1 MTSSFKGLIVNDT
14 SHLKMPDGTVANRTA
29 PSATTT
35 IQWTN
40 TGSQAVSVLTG
51 SATTTTTSWTCPAGV
66 TSIEV
71 LVVAGGGGGG
81 GTNTGGGGGGGGLIY
96 RSNYPV
102 TPTTVYS
109 VTVGAGGSGGIS
121 SGSGNGSQGSNSVFD
136 TLTAIGGG
144 YGAGA
149 NNDGG
154 AGGSGGGAGSGG
166 ANNQL
171 SGAATAGQGF
181 PGGGG
186 LLTGPFAAGGGGG
199 AGGVG
204 GGGLKNSSTFPAT
217 ANAYYG
223 SDGGPGLQFSISGTP
238 TFYAGGGGGG
248 TQGSN
253 GGLGGGFGGQGGG
266 GAGQANSVAG
276 IAGTAS
282 TGGGGGGTGYNAS
295 QGGASTGGTGGS
307 GIVIIRYTQAD
318 ASTQPHGQIRFNT
331 ITGNVETFEYKLNTY
346 LPTPTTET
354 IVTNGL
360 VLHLDAAKYTSGTTW
375 TDLSTA
381 GNNGTLTNSPT
392 YSATDANGY
401 GSFNFNGT
409 NQYAVI
415 GSPVPASLQMTTEI
429 TLSAWI
435 FPTGLTSGNLYQI
448 VGCQYD
454 TGTYK
459 GATIFIDTRT
469 TPYTIHFQMGNTSG
483 WAASNDSTCQEIPQ
497 NVWSHVTA
505 VWRSG
510 QKGRVY
516 INGFNNNGNDTTTF
530 TGPITYTTGQEYSVG
545 RQNDIGRYFSGK
557 IAAVQVYS
565 RALNGFEILQNY
577 NALAPRFNKALRP
590 VLGLTP
596 DTPAPNA
603 QAIKNLWPG
612 APSGF
617 YWLQPPSWPASAYI
631 YCEMQLHGGGWMYV
645 YQKSCTDDVGL
656 YLSELQSQ
664 SGSQNHA
671 VSNFYGCVDR
681 WGKGYTGQE
690 MWNAF
695 IGSTNTGKLY
705 AREIQV
711 QASNSGYDESQSY
724 TDVNDG
730 PIFSYSDFAR
740 FFAGNFSNG
749 TWRTGV
755 KVRYN
760 NGSSIRTG
768 MTGTTWSAPS
778 LSTINNGSV
787 DQNMYFC
794 NGETGG
800 DGNWSFALMKGGT
813 PYPRLADSYNGG
825 NRHASVTRW
834 AILAIKA

>member
-1 MTSSFKGLIVNDT
+1 
-14 SHLKMPDGTVANRTA
+14 MPDGTVANR
-29 PSATTT
+29 PSLQSNSA

-40 TGSQAVSVLTG
+40 TGSQTYSVIAG
-51 SATTTTTSWTCPAGV
+51 SATGTNTTWTCPAGV

-102 TPTTVYS
+102 TPTTVYT
-109 VTVGAGGSGGIS
+109 VTVGAGGSGGITT
-121 SGSGNGSQGSNSVFD
+121 GSGNGGTGSNSAFD
-136 TLTAIGGG
+136 ALIATGGG
-144 YGAGA
+144 YGGGA
-149 NNDGG
+149 NNNGG
-154 AGGSGGGAGSGG
+154 DGGSGGGAGSGG
-166 ANNQL
+166 ANSQL
-171 SGAATAGQGF
+171 SGNATAGQGF

-186 LLTGPFAAGGGGG
+186 LLAGSFAAGGGGG

-204 GGGLKNSSTFPAT
+204 GGGYRTGTSYATT
-217 ANAYYG
+217 ANSLYG

-238 TFYAGGGGGG
+238 TYYAGGGGGG
-248 TQGSN
+248 SQGSN
-253 GGLGGGFGGQGGG
+253 GGLGGGLGGVGGG
-266 GAGQANSVAG
+266 GAGRNDSTTG
-276 IAGTAS
+276 GGAGTAS
-282 TGGGGGGTGYNAS
+282 TGGGGGGTGYNAG
-295 QGGASTGGTGGS
+295 QGGAGTGGAGGS
-307 GIVIIRYTQAD
+307 GTVIIRYTLAT

-331 ITGNVETFEYKLNTY
+331 VTGNVETFEHKLNTY
-346 LPTPTTET
+346 IPTRTKET

-360 VLHLDAAKYTSGTTW
+360 VLHLDAAKYNSTTTW

-415 GSPVPASLQMTTEI
+415 ASPVPASLQMTTEI

-435 FPTGLTSGNLYQI
+435 FPTGITSGNLYQI

-459 GATIFIDTRT
+459 GATIFIDSRT
-469 TPYTIHFQMGNTSG
+469 TPYTIHFQIGNTSA

-505 VWRSG
+505 TWRNG

-516 INGFNNNGNDTTTF
+516 INGFYNNGNDTTAF
-530 TGPITYTTGQEYSVG
+530 TGPITYTSGQEYSVG
-545 RQNDIGRYFSGK
+545 RQNDTGRYFSGR

-565 RALNGFEILQNY
+565 RALNGGEVLQNY

-603 QAIKNLWPG
+603 QAIKNAWPG

-617 YWLQPPSWPASAYI
+617 YWLQPPSWPASALI
-631 YCEMQLHGGGWMYV
+631 YCEMQLHGGGWIYT
-645 YQKSCTDDVGL
+645 YQKSCVDDVGL
-656 YLSELQSQ
+656 YLSEFQSN

-681 WGKGYTGQE
+681 WGKTYTGQD

-695 IGSTNTGKLY
+695 IGANNPGKFY

-730 PIFSYSDFAR
+730 PIFSYSDFSR
-740 FFAGNFSNG
+740 FFADQLVNG
-749 TWRTGV
+749 TWRSAV

-760 NGSSIRTG
+760 NGSSVRTG

-778 LSTINNGSV
+778 LSTINNGSI

-794 NGETGG
+794 NGQTGG